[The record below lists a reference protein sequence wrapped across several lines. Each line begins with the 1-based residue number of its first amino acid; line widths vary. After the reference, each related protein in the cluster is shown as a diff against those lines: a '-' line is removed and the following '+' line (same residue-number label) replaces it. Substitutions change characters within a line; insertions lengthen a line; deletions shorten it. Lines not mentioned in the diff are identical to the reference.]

1 MVRRFVLVRA
11 YKTSVA
17 NIRPEKSLLLIF
29 TETKNLYVVC
39 TKGARVILK
48 KINHITKTILCSKS
62 KIPLSGEVLKENF
75 TDVFYTNLEVIAFSL
90 LMTEIENLP
99 LIQGILSKKEDRFPI
114 NIPAKNE
121 HLIYKP
127 FVDNFCSSKIKN
139 SRFRNF
145 VSLNIKVGDY
155 LSSGDKIGVVNRY
168 DACRTKKRSIASASS
183 TLPLQIEETKLL
195 KQLFLSRRGK
205 FLNPPLQIEKKI
217 CKKMQSAGLSQKANK
232 YKSLF
237 LPYPVKGVRAGL
249 ACKTKNAPLQCA
261 KIVLYKYKLLPSEC
275 TLSLHPLT
283 STNPFA
289 NRTLRMH
296 GTCKGKK
303 GFAFPL
309 HVDARDARKCKCIR
323 RVRFVKRAVRIP
335 VRECTEGA
343 KKAKNP
349 ISKKSSTAYTGVV
362 LACVKSKALFTSPD
376 HLKGER
382 QNTLLCSKAFVP
394 LVHSTTNILTS
405 TNRNLGE
412 QSRLLCSKAFAPL
425 VHSTRNSTCKKICFA
440 KAKSL
445 TNRTPRMHS
454 HLHLRASR
462 ASTCKGNANPFFPL
476 HVPCIRRVRFAK
488 GFECTEGAKQKRGK
502 KICKKMGTP
511 HFPYKT
517 PIILP
522 SSGRVLTVSKTQLIL
537 QKTQPVLFYDSA
549 NLHVKKGEWVKEG
562 APILTLTHQ
571 TLITGDIVQ
580 GIPRIEQLFEAF
592 TSPPPGLKEKK
603 GLDVSQSKFKNVHD
617 TLHSQVRDI
626 FRKNW
631 LKSVLPIAVRKS
643 LQEIQ
648 YLIVEMI
655 QKVYLSQGVL
665 IADKHIE
672 IIIRQMTS
680 KGQILDSGSTGLL
693 LEEVLPIR
701 QIENAN
707 ITTPGKKC
715 LYVPAV
721 VGLTAAALTCDSFI
735 SAASFQ
741 ETTRVLSRDAVVG
754 KSDFLRGL
762 KEKVVIGD
770 LISAGTGL
778 DIYFIYTLFAE

>member
-1 MVRRFVLVRA
+1 M
-11 YKTSVA
+11 
-17 NIRPEKSLLLIF
+17 
-29 TETKNLYVVC
+29 
-39 TKGARVILK
+39 
-48 KINHITKTILCSKS
+48 CSKS

-90 LMTEIENLP
+90 LVTEIENLP

-114 NIPAKNE
+114 NIPAKKS
-121 HLIYKP
+121 HLISKP
-127 FVDNFCSSKIKN
+127 FIDNFCFSKIKN
-139 SRFRNF
+139 SSFKNF

-168 DACRTKKRSIASASS
+168 DVCRTKKRSIASASS
-183 TLPLQIEETKLL
+183 TLPLQVEETKLL

-205 FLNPPLQIEKKI
+205 FLNLSLQVEDLYKAQKLRHILGFTSFFLNAAKILKLPLTAPRATAP
-217 CKKMQSAGLSQKANK
+217 KMQSAGLSHKHHK
-232 YKSLF
+232 YKSWS
-237 LPYPVKGVRAGL
+237 LPFKAGKQSFAFWLQRSCKASVRPSINLRFVRRFVLAKIAPYNYKYKSSPSKCTFSAKSGICKKICTASTGAGL
-249 ACKTKNAPLQCA
+249 ASVKNKTKITSPDFLKGESQNTLRTDLQLVNR
-261 KIVLYKYKLLPSEC
+261 KKVQQQS
-275 TLSLHPLT
+275 T
-283 STNPFA
+283 STNPKFV
-289 NRTLRMH
+289 R
-296 GTCKGKK
+296 
-303 GFAFPL
+303 
-309 HVDARDARKCKCIR
+309 
-323 RVRFVKRAVRIP
+323 RFV
-335 VRECTEGA
+335 CTEGA
-343 KKAKNP
+343 YKAKQ
-349 ISKKSSTAYTGVV
+349 SKKQSFFPYI
-362 LACVKSKALFTSPD
+362 PY
-376 HLKGER
+376 R
-382 QNTLLCSKAFVP
+382 
-394 LVHSTTNILTS
+394 
-405 TNRNLGE
+405 NRNIKF
-412 QSRLLCSKAFAPL
+412 SI
-425 VHSTRNSTCKKICFA
+425 STC
-440 KAKSL
+440 
-445 TNRTPRMHS
+445 
-454 HLHLRASR
+454 
-462 ASTCKGNANPFFPL
+462 TCKN
-476 HVPCIRRVRFAK
+476 
-488 GFECTEGAKQKRGK
+488 
-502 KICKKMGTP
+502 ICKKMGAP
-511 HFPYKT
+511 RLPYKT
-517 PIILP
+517 FYKTPLILP
-522 SSGRVLTVSKTQLIL
+522 SSGRVLTISKTQLIL

-603 GLDVSQSKFKNVHD
+603 GLDGSPSSKFKNVHD

-778 DIYFIYTLFAE
+778 DIYFIYTLFAESI